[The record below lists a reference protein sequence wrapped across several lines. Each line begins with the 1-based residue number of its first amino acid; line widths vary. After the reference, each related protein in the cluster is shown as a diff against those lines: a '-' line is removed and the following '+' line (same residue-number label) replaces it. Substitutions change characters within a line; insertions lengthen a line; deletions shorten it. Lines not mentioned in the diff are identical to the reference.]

1 MPAKLRQC
9 IVKGTKGWSA
19 EPNGHCFTGSN
30 AREQAAAQV
39 AAINIS
45 VGKKS
50 GAAWAEKIPEPKK

>member
-9 IVKGTKGWSA
+9 ITKGQKGWSA
-19 EPNGHCFTGSN
+19 EANGHCFTGSN

-50 GAAWAEKIPEPKK
+50 GAAWAKEIPGQKK

>member
-9 IVKGTKGWSA
+9 IFKGQKGWSA
-19 EPNGHCFTGSN
+19 EPNGHCFTGSR

-39 AAINIS
+39 TAINIT

-50 GAAWAEKIPEPKK
+50 GLAWAKNIPEPKK